1 MAEAVISTRVVDS
14 LKGEVSLPSG
24 YGYSSAFSPIDYDN
38 IRREVGSFWDRFT
51 DSAVRAGGWFGFMLI
66 LFGVYKFALYI
77 VTVIINFLHVRKDV
91 GFLWAIPICLFDVL
105 CNLVFHG
112 RIWTRP
118 AGDEEGAELA
128 EVVYRMPN
136 E

>member
-1 MAEAVISTRVVDS
+1 MVEAVISTRVVDS

-24 YGYSSAFSPIDYDN
+24 YGYSSALSPIDYDN

-66 LFGVYKFALYI
+66 I